1 MNEKVVERLAQA
13 KSLLVITGA
22 GISAESGIPTFRGAD
37 GLWKNYRAEELA
49 TLDAFERDPVTVW
62 QWYDWR
68 RSIIGKAE
76 PNRGHL
82 AIKELEDM
90 FENFLLITQN
100 VDGLHGRTGIKNIVE
115 IHGNLWRVRC
125 TREGKISML
134 MDVPLNEIPPKC
146 ACGEVL
152 RPDVVWFGES
162 IPSYA
167 LDLSFNVL
175 EQCDTLIVVGTSGV
189 VYPVASFPQ
198 TVKDNGGYVVEV
210 NVEPTPISAIADA
223 SLYGNSGDILPM
235 IVKWLKEKKGSET
248 KITG

>member
-49 TLDAFERDPVTVW
+49 TLDAFERDPATVW

-68 RSIIGKAE
+68 RGIIGKAE
-76 PNRGHL
+76 PNLGHL

-115 IHGNLWRVRC
+115 IHGNLWRTRC

-134 MDVPLNEIPPKC
+134 MDVPLKSIPPKC
-146 ACGEVL
+146 DCGAVL

-167 LDLSFNVL
+167 LELSFNVL
-175 EQCDTLIVVGTSGV
+175 EQCDALIVIGTSGV

-210 NVEPTPISAIADA
+210 NVEPTPISSIADA

-235 IVKWLKEKKGSET
+235 IVKWLKEKKGLGT
-248 KITG
+248 KIKG

>member
-49 TLDAFERDPVTVW
+49 TLDAFERDPATVW

-68 RSIIGKAE
+68 RGIIGKAE
-76 PNRGHL
+76 PNLGHL

-115 IHGNLWRVRC
+115 IHGNLWRTRC

-134 MDVPLNEIPPKC
+134 MDVPLKSIPPKC
-146 ACGEVL
+146 DCGAVL

-167 LDLSFNVL
+167 LELSFNVL
-175 EQCDTLIVVGTSGV
+175 EQCDALIVIGTSGV

-210 NVEPTPISAIADA
+210 NVEPTPISSIADA

-235 IVKWLKEKKGSET
+235 IVKWLKEKKGLGT
-248 KITG
+248 KIKS

>member
-49 TLDAFERDPVTVW
+49 TLDAFERDPETVW

-76 PNRGHL
+76 PNPGHL

-90 FENFLLITQN
+90 FESFLLITQN
-100 VDGLHGRTGIKNIVE
+100 VDGLHSRSGIKNIVE

-125 TREGKISML
+125 TREGKVSML
-134 MDVPLNEIPPKC
+134 MDIPLKSIPPKC
-146 ACGEVL
+146 DCGAVL

-167 LDLSFNVL
+167 LDLSFNIL

-235 IVKWLKEKKGSET
+235 VVKWLRERKGT
-248 KITG
+248 KA

>member
-13 KSLLVITGA
+13 TSLLLITGA

-68 RSIIGKAE
+68 RGIIGKAE
-76 PNRGHL
+76 PNPGHL

-115 IHGNLWRVRC
+115 IHGNLWRTRC

-134 MDVPLNEIPPKC
+134 MDVPLKSIPPKC
-146 ACGEVL
+146 DCGAIL

-162 IPSYA
+162 IPPYA
-167 LDLSFNVL
+167 LELSFNVL
-175 EQCDTLIVVGTSGV
+175 EQCDTLIVIGTSGV

-210 NVEPTPISAIADA
+210 NVEPKPISAIADV

-235 IVKWLKEKKGSET
+235 IAKWLKEKKGLGT
-248 KITG
+248 KIKG

>member
-49 TLDAFERDPVTVW
+49 TLDAFERDPATVW

-68 RSIIGKAE
+68 RGIIGKAE
-76 PNRGHL
+76 PNLGHL

-115 IHGNLWRVRC
+115 IHGNLWRTRC

-134 MDVPLNEIPPKC
+134 MDVPLKSIPPKC
-146 ACGEVL
+146 DCGAVL

-167 LDLSFNVL
+167 LELSFNVL
-175 EQCDTLIVVGTSGV
+175 EQCDALIVIGTSGV

-210 NVEPTPISAIADA
+210 NVEPTPISSIANA

-235 IVKWLKEKKGSET
+235 IVKWLKEKKGLGT
-248 KITG
+248 KIKG

>member
-1 MNEKVVERLAQA
+1 
-13 KSLLVITGA
+13 
-22 GISAESGIPTFRGAD
+22 
-37 GLWKNYRAEELA
+37 
-49 TLDAFERDPVTVW
+49 VW
-62 QWYDWR
+62 EWYDWR
-68 RSIIGKAE
+68 RGIIGRAE
-76 PNRGHL
+76 PNPGHL
-82 AIKELEDM
+82 AIKDLEDM

-100 VDGLHGRTGIKNIVE
+100 VDGLHGRTGIRNIVE
-115 IHGNLWRVRC
+115 IHGNLWRTKC

-134 MDVPLNEIPPKC
+134 MDVPLRSIPPRC
-146 ACGEVL
+146 DCGAVL

-235 IVKWLKEKKGSET
+235 LVKWLKERRK
-248 KITG
+248 

>member
-1 MNEKVVERLAQA
+1 
-13 KSLLVITGA
+13 
-22 GISAESGIPTFRGAD
+22 
-37 GLWKNYRAEELA
+37 
-49 TLDAFERDPVTVW
+49 
-62 QWYDWR
+62 
-68 RSIIGKAE
+68 
-76 PNRGHL
+76 
-82 AIKELEDM
+82 
-90 FENFLLITQN
+90 
-100 VDGLHGRTGIKNIVE
+100 
-115 IHGNLWRVRC
+115 
-125 TREGKISML
+125 ML
-134 MDVPLNEIPPKC
+134 TDVPLKSIPPKC
-146 ACGEVL
+146 YCGAVL

-167 LDLSFNVL
+167 LELSFNVL

-235 IVKWLKEKKGSET
+235 IVKWLKEKKAWET

>member
-37 GLWKNYRAEELA
+37 GLWKNYRAEDLA
-49 TLDAFERDPVTVW
+49 TPDAFERDPVTVW

-68 RSIIGKAE
+68 RGIIGKAE
-76 PNRGHL
+76 PNPGHH

-90 FENFLLITQN
+90 SDNFLLITQN

-125 TREGKISML
+125 VREGNVSML
-134 MDVPLNEIPPKC
+134 MDVPLRSIPPKC
-146 ACGEVL
+146 QCGAVL

-167 LDLSFNVL
+167 LELSLSAL
-175 EQCDTLIVVGTSGV
+175 EQCDTLVVVGTSGV

-198 TVKDNGGYVVEV
+198 TVKDNGGYVVEI
-210 NVEPTPISAIADA
+210 NVEPTPISALADA
-223 SLYGNSGDILPM
+223 SLFGNSGDILPM
-235 IVKWLKEKKGSET
+235 LVKWLKEKKG
-248 KITG
+248 